1 MNVREM
7 FGEGRFKE
15 IVERYAYSVDS
26 LDEES
31 RRYVWYSIDIVSNAT
46 KEFGGLQEK
55 YIQYQQSGNM
65 DDASYLQL
73 LEDLSSNAFV
83 LDEQDLCITY
93 LKEIYEF
100 YNSRFSEDDPQTL
113 SALNR
118 LKRESIRLQRYSRD
132 LNVLKEY
139 YSTQKSLYGIG
150 DLTCEVLERIIDIY
164 SDKEDTIHCR
174 EYNNYLYED
183 ALIAYGFDSER
194 ALKALYQAAAY
205 SYDLGEYERA
215 LLEAQQCFSMQ
226 KKKFTLH
233 HDDTLRTYYLIASLY
248 YKLEKYQESYKAAC
262 QSLPIREEVSGV
274 YDKETAKV
282 KELLA
287 NLYEQF
293 EEYEKALELYKDI
306 QLCYKLKNDR
316 LGLIHVLSSMRGLY
330 YKLHDEENIRKLD
343 LEIYELYLRLYD
355 SYLALYERGVSN
367 EKDRTT
373 LLEELIF
380 SSSRVGKYN
389 DFFKYSE
396 QYFKGI
402 YQNNREITARTLDV
416 LYEMGNVHNRLN
428 HIEESFNA
436 YVKCFNERNKLLG
449 ENHPDTLKALN
460 KVIETCMD
468 QETKLYYARLNA
480 EIHKKYDDEQLLES
494 LYLLVKLE
502 NNDKFVQLHDQIS
515 FLLQSRS
522 PIERVR
528 GYWELILALRYRG
541 ATHNT
546 EFFKL
551 KMKDI
556 DFYLSAIC
564 ESFIDDILNGQT
576 PWMMNDLFI
585 ESYYEQIVIA
595 LQLGYDVYD
604 MLIKI
609 KTFLLN
615 LERCYSSIK
624 KDEAY
629 QAVSKEYKLYKEKMV
644 HSHGTQEKGLQ
655 RKLQRLEEKR
665 KELLLPHLTIL
676 EKDIHYKDLQEVLQE
691 GEYLFD
697 LYCVDDNITAILLK
711 NNDMDIQIFRSNQ
724 LESVLKQNQILWES
738 MKHLYICPDGDLYN
752 ISFARYINTEIS
764 YLSSPQDLLEDYD
777 DSSDDDLDIVSVI
790 YPDYYDESSESRGR
804 KGVLFGSYIEGM
816 YINQLFEDSTLLS
829 REDANHDN
837 FLDIISPK
845 ILHISTHGEYVKS
858 FKLMENGRL
867 CLSGYNKTDSG
878 YVTAA
883 EIQDMDLTD
892 TELVV
897 LSACQTG
904 QGKSIGGRGVYGI
917 RRAFELAGAK
927 TLLLTVEEIDDYNAA
942 LFMKIFYQY
951 YKKSRNAMQSYQE
964 TQLYLSDYQNGIKE
978 LIQFK
983 EDFKNYL
990 KEEIHPTTLKMKLI
1004 GIDNRIKECMA
1015 QKKMLKTVHGHYE
1028 EEDWK
1033 GFIIQGKVHI

>member
-1 MNVREM
+1 MDIKEM
-7 FGEGRFKE
+7 YEEGRYKE
-15 IVERYAYSVDS
+15 LIERYADNVDS
-26 LDEES
+26 LDGETK
-31 RRYVWYSIDIVSNAT
+31 RYVLSSIDIVGQAT
-46 KEFGGLQEK
+46 KEFFDLQDK
-55 YIQYQQSGNM
+55 YIQYQQAGNM
-65 DDASYLQL
+65 DDASYLKL
-73 LEDLSSNAFV
+73 LEDLSRDAFI
-83 LDEQDLCITY
+83 LNQQDLCIST
-93 LKEIYEF
+93 LKDIYEF
-100 YNSRFSEDDPQTL
+100 YKNKFSENDSQTVNIL
-113 SALNR
+113 FRLGIMFIGFHQYSEALDS
-118 LKRESIRLQRYSRD
+118 LK
-132 LNVLKEY
+132 KY
-139 YSTQKSLYGIG
+139 YHTQKSLYGINN
-150 DLTCEVLERIIDIY
+150 LTCNALENITAIY
-164 SDKEDTIHCR
+164 NNNNGDTPHCR

-183 ALIAYGFDSER
+183 ALIVDGFGSER
-194 ALKALYQAAAY
+194 ALRALYQAAVC
-205 SYDLGEYERA
+205 SYNLGDYEQG
-215 LLEAQQCFSMQ
+215 LLQAQQCFSMQ
-226 KKKFTLH
+226 KKKFTLF
-233 HDDTLRTYYLIASLY
+233 HDDTLRTYYLIASFY
-248 YKLEKYQESYKAAC
+248 YKLEKYQESYETAC
-262 QSLPIREEVSGV
+262 QCLEIREEMSGK
-274 YDKETAKV
+274 YDNETIKI
-282 KELLA
+282 KELLTD
-287 NLYEQF
+287 LYEQF
-293 EEYEKALELYKDI
+293 EEYEKVLNLYEDI
-306 QLCYKLKNDR
+306 QLYYKSKNDR
-316 LGLIHVLSSMRGLY
+316 IDLIHVLSSMRGLY
-330 YKLHDEENIRKLD
+330 SKLHDEENIRKLD
-343 LEIYELYLRLYD
+343 LEIYDSYLRLYMFRFSD
-355 SYLALYERGVSN
+355 EI
-367 EKDRTT
+367 DQTT

-402 YQNNREITARTLDV
+402 YQNNHEITARTLDV
-416 LYEMGNVHNRLN
+416 LYEMGDVHYWLN

-436 YVKCFNERNKLLG
+436 YVKCFNERSKLLG
-449 ENHPDTLKALN
+449 ENHPDTLKSLDTII
-460 KVIETCMD
+460 KKTCFD
-468 QETKLYYARLNA
+468 KDTQLYYARLNA

-515 FLLQSRS
+515 FLLQSRNS
-522 PIERVR
+522 KERVR
-528 GYWELILALRYRG
+528 GYLELILALLRRG

-551 KMKDI
+551 LMKDI
-556 DFYLSAIC
+556 DYYLSACC
-564 ESFIDDILNGQT
+564 ESFIDDILNDQT
-576 PWMMNDLFI
+576 PRMNDSFI
-585 ESYYEQIVIA
+585 DVYYEQIVIA

-629 QAVSKEYKLYKEKMV
+629 QAVSKEYKLYEEKMV
-644 HSHGTQEKGLQ
+644 HSHGTQEKGLK

-665 KELLLPHLTIL
+665 KELLLPHLSIL
-676 EKDIHYKDLQEVLQE
+676 EKDIHYKDLQAVLQE

-711 NNDMDIQIFRSNQ
+711 NDEIFRFNQ
-724 LESVLKQNQILWES
+724 LESALKQNLTLWKS
-738 MKHLYICPDGDLYN
+738 MKHLYICPDGVLYN

-790 YPDYYDESSESRGR
+790 YPDYYDESSESRGQ
-804 KGVLFGSYIEGM
+804 KGVLYGSYIEGM

-845 ILHISTHGEYVKS
+845 ILHISTHGEYIDS
-858 FKLMENGRL
+858 DQLMENGRL

-904 QGKSIGGRGVYGI
+904 QGKSIGGEGVYGI
-917 RRAFELAGAK
+917 RRAFELAGAH

-983 EDFKNYL
+983 EDFKYYL

-1004 GIDNRIKECMA
+1004 QLDNRIKECMT

>member
-1 MNVREM
+1 MDIKGMYE
-7 FGEGRFKE
+7 EGKYKE
-15 IVERYAYSVDS
+15 IIERYADNVDS
-26 LDEES
+26 LDEETK
-31 RRYVWYSIDIVSNAT
+31 RYVLSSMDIVGQAT
-46 KEFGGLQEK
+46 KDFFNLQDK
-55 YIQYQQSGNM
+55 YIQYQESGNM
-65 DDASYLQL
+65 DEASYLQL
-73 LEDLSSNAFV
+73 LEDLSRNAFI
-83 LDEQDLCITY
+83 LNQQDLCIGA
-93 LKEIYEF
+93 LKDIYEF
-100 YNSRFSEDDPQTL
+100 YKNKFSENDSQTL
-113 SALNR
+113 DTLYRLGRVFVKFHRDSEALDL
-118 LKRESIRLQRYSRD
+118 LK
-132 LNVLKEY
+132 KY
-139 YSTQKSLYGIG
+139 YHTQKSLYGIN
-150 DLTCEVLERIIDIY
+150 DSTCDALEFIIAIY
-164 SDKEDTIHCR
+164 SNNGDTVHCR

-183 ALIAYGFDSER
+183 ALIVDGFGSER
-194 ALKALYQAAAY
+194 ALKALYQAAAC
-205 SYDLGEYERA
+205 SYNLGDYEKG
-215 LLEAQQCFSMQ
+215 LLQAQQCFSMQ
-226 KKKFTLH
+226 KKKFTLF
-233 HDDTLRTYYLIASLY
+233 HDDTLRTYYLIASFY
-248 YKLEKYQESYKAAC
+248 YKLEKYQESYETAC
-262 QSLPIREEVSGV
+262 QCLEIREETSGK
-274 YDKETAKV
+274 YDNETIKI
-282 KELLA
+282 KELLTD
-287 NLYEQF
+287 LYEQF
-293 EEYEKALELYKDI
+293 EEYEIVLNLYEDI
-306 QLCYKLKNDR
+306 QLYYKSKNDR
-316 LGLIHVLSSMRGLY
+316 MNLIHVLSSMRGLY
-330 YKLHDEENIRKLD
+330 SKLHDEENIRKLD
-343 LEIYELYLRLYD
+343 LEIYDSYLRLYMF
-355 SYLALYERGVSN
+355 RFSN
-367 EKDRTT
+367 EIDQTT

-380 SSSRVGKYN
+380 SSSRVEKYN

-396 QYFKGI
+396 QYFKEI

-436 YVKCFNERNKLLG
+436 YVKCFNERSKLLG
-449 ENHPDTLKALN
+449 ENHPDTLKSLDTII
-460 KVIETCMD
+460 KTCLD
-468 QETKLYYARLNA
+468 KDTRLYYARLNA
-480 EIHKKYDDEQLLES
+480 EIHKKYDDEELLES

-502 NNDKFVQLHDQIS
+502 NNDKFVKLHDQIC

-522 PIERVR
+522 SKERVR
-528 GYWELILALRYRG
+528 GYLELILASLRRG

-546 EFFKL
+546 EFFEL
-551 KMKDI
+551 LMKDI
-556 DFYLSAIC
+556 DYYLSACC
-564 ESFIDDILNGQT
+564 ESFIDDILNDQT
-576 PWMMNDLFI
+576 PWMNDSFI
-585 ESYYEQIVIA
+585 DVYYEQIVIA

-629 QAVSKEYKLYKEKMV
+629 QAVSKEYKLYEEKMV
-644 HSHGTQEKGLQ
+644 HSHGTQEKGLK

-665 KELLLPHLTIL
+665 KELLLPHLSIL
-676 EKDIHYKDLQEVLQE
+676 EKDIHYKDLQAVLQE

-711 NNDMDIQIFRSNQ
+711 NDEIFRFNQ
-724 LESVLKQNQILWES
+724 LESALKQNLTLWKS
-738 MKHLYICPDGDLYN
+738 MKHLYICPDGVLYN

-790 YPDYYDESSESRGR
+790 YPDYYDESSESRGQ
-804 KGVLFGSYIEGM
+804 KGVLYGSYIEGM

-845 ILHISTHGEYVKS
+845 ILHISTHGEYVDS
-858 FKLMENGRL
+858 DQLMENGRL

-904 QGKSIGGRGVYGI
+904 QGKSIGGEGVYGI

-983 EDFKNYL
+983 EDFKYYL
-990 KEEIHPTTLKMKLI
+990 KEEIHPATLKMKLI
-1004 GIDNRIKECMA
+1004 QLDNRIKECMA

>member
-1 MNVREM
+1 MDIKVMYE
-7 FGEGRFKE
+7 EGKYKE
-15 IVERYAYSVDS
+15 IIERYADNVDS
-26 LDEES
+26 LDEETK
-31 RRYVWYSIDIVSNAT
+31 RYVLSSMDIVGQAT
-46 KEFGGLQEK
+46 KDFFNLQDK
-55 YIQYQQSGNM
+55 YIQYQESGNM
-65 DDASYLQL
+65 DEASYLQL
-73 LEDLSSNAFV
+73 LEDLSRNAFI
-83 LDEQDLCITY
+83 LNQQDLCIGA
-93 LKEIYEF
+93 LKDIYEF
-100 YNSRFSEDDPQTL
+100 YKNKFSGNDSQTL
-113 SALNR
+113 DTLYRLGRVFIRFHRDSEALDF
-118 LKRESIRLQRYSRD
+118 LK
-132 LNVLKEY
+132 KY
-139 YSTQKSLYGIG
+139 YHTQKTLYGIN
-150 DLTCEVLERIIDIY
+150 DSTCDALEFIIAIY
-164 SDKEDTIHCR
+164 SNNGDTVHCR

-183 ALIAYGFDSER
+183 ALIVDGFGSER
-194 ALKALYQAAAY
+194 ALKALYQAAAC
-205 SYDLGEYERA
+205 SYNLGDYEKG
-215 LLEAQQCFSMQ
+215 LLQAQQCFSMQ
-226 KKKFTLH
+226 KKKFTLF
-233 HDDTLRTYYLIASLY
+233 HDDTLRTYYLIASFY
-248 YKLEKYQESYKAAC
+248 YKLEKYQESYETAC
-262 QSLPIREEVSGV
+262 QCLEIREETSGK
-274 YDKETAKV
+274 YDNETIKI
-282 KELLA
+282 KELLTD
-287 NLYEQF
+287 LYEQF
-293 EEYEKALELYKDI
+293 EEYEIVLNLYEDI
-306 QLCYKLKNDR
+306 QLYYKSKNDR
-316 LGLIHVLSSMRGLY
+316 MNLIHVLSSMRGLY
-330 YKLHDEENIRKLD
+330 SKLHDEENIRKLD
-343 LEIYELYLRLYD
+343 LEIYDSYLRLYMF
-355 SYLALYERGVSN
+355 RFSN
-367 EKDRTT
+367 EIDQTT

-380 SSSRVGKYN
+380 SSSRIGKYTE
-389 DFFKYSE
+389 FFKYCE
-396 QYFKGI
+396 QYFK
-402 YQNNREITARTLDV
+402 EIHQDNCEISSRTLDV
-416 LYEMGNVHNRLN
+416 LYEMGGVHYWLN
-428 HIEESFNA
+428 HIEESFNV
-436 YVKCFNERNKLLG
+436 YVKCFNGRSKLLG
-449 ENHPDTLKALN
+449 ENHPDTLKSLDTII
-460 KVIETCMD
+460 KTCLD
-468 QETKLYYARLNA
+468 KDTRLYYARLNA
-480 EIHKKYDDEQLLES
+480 EIHKKYDDEELLES

-522 PIERVR
+522 SKERVR
-528 GYWELILALRYRG
+528 GYLELILTSLRRG

-546 EFFKL
+546 EFFEL
-551 KMKDI
+551 LMKDI
-556 DFYLSAIC
+556 DYYLSACC
-564 ESFIDDILNGQT
+564 ESFIDDILNDQT
-576 PWMMNDLFI
+576 PWMNDSFI
-585 ESYYEQIVIA
+585 DVYYEQIVIA

-629 QAVSKEYKLYKEKMV
+629 QAVSKEYKLYEEKMV
-644 HSHGTQEKGLQ
+644 HSHGTQEKGLE

-665 KELLLPHLTIL
+665 KELLLPHLSIL
-676 EKDIHYKDLQEVLQE
+676 EKDIHYKDLQAILQE

-711 NNDMDIQIFRSNQ
+711 NDEIFRFNQ
-724 LESVLKQNQILWES
+724 LESALKQNLTLWES

-790 YPDYYDESSESRGR
+790 YPDYYDDSSESRGQ
-804 KGVLFGSYIEGM
+804 KGVLYGSYIEGM
-816 YINQLFEDSTLLS
+816 YINQLFKDSTLLS

-845 ILHISTHGEYVKS
+845 ILHISTHGEYVDS
-858 FKLMENGRL
+858 DQLMENGRL

-904 QGKSIGGRGVYGI
+904 QGKSIGGEGVYGI

-983 EDFKNYL
+983 EDFRYYL

-1004 GIDNRIKECMA
+1004 GIDNRIKECMT

>member
-1 MNVREM
+1 MNIREM

-15 IVERYAYSVDS
+15 IIERYAYIVDS

-46 KEFGGLQEK
+46 KEFDALQEK
-55 YIQYQQSGNM
+55 YIQYQQFGNM

-73 LEDLSSNAFV
+73 LEDLSSKAFV
-83 LDEQDLCITY
+83 LDEPDLCITY

-100 YNSRFSEDDPQTL
+100 YDSRFPEDDPQTL

-132 LNVLKEY
+132 LDVLKDY
-139 YSTQKSLYGIG
+139 YSTQKSLYGIS
-150 DLTCEVLERIIDIY
+150 DSTCEVLERIIDVY
-164 SDKEDTIHCR
+164 SNKGDTIHCR
-174 EYNNYLYED
+174 EYNKYLYED

-205 SYDLGEYERA
+205 SYNLGEYEKA

-233 HDDTLRTYYLIASLY
+233 HDDTLSTYYLIASSY
-248 YKLEKYQESYKAAC
+248 YKLEKYQESYKTAC
-262 QSLPIREEVSGV
+262 QCLPIREEVSGV

-293 EEYEKALELYKDI
+293 EEYEKALDLYRDI

-316 LGLIHVLSSMRGLY
+316 IGLIYVLSSMRNLY
-330 YKLHDEENIRKLD
+330 YKLYDSKNIRKLD

-396 QYFKGI
+396 QYFK
-402 YQNNREITARTLDV
+402 EIHQDNCEISSRTLDV
-416 LYEMGNVHNRLN
+416 LYEMGGVHYCLN

-436 YVKCFNERNKLLG
+436 YVKCFNGRSKLLG
-449 ENHPDTLKALN
+449 ENHLDTLQALN
-460 KVIETCMD
+460 KVIGTCFD
-468 QETKLYYARLNA
+468 HDTKRYYARLNA
-480 EIHKKYDDEQLLES
+480 EIHKNYNDKELLES

-522 PIERVR
+522 SKEKLR
-528 GYWELILALRYRG
+528 GYFELIVALTRRG

-546 EFFKL
+546 EFFAL

-556 DFYLSAIC
+556 DLYSNACC
-564 ESFIDDILNGQT
+564 ESFIDDILNDQT
-576 PWMMNDLFI
+576 PWMNDVFI
-585 ESYYEQIVIA
+585 KAYYEQIVYA
-595 LQLGYDVYD
+595 LQSGYDVYD

-615 LERCYSSIK
+615 LERCHSSIK

-644 HSHGTQEKGLQ
+644 HSHGTQEKGLK

-665 KELLLPHLTIL
+665 KELLLPHLSIL
-676 EKDIHYKDLQEVLQE
+676 EKDIHYKDLQAVLQE

-697 LYCVDDNITAILLK
+697 FYCVDDNITAILLK
-711 NNDMDIQIFRSNQ
+711 NDDMDIQIFKSNK
-724 LESVLKQNQILWES
+724 LESVLEQNQKLWES

-777 DSSDDDLDIVSVI
+777 ESSDDDLDIVSVI
-790 YPDYYDESSESRGR
+790 YPDYYDESSESRGQ
-804 KGVLFGSYIEGM
+804 KGVLYGSYIEGM
-816 YINQLFEDSTLLS
+816 YINLLFEDSTLLS

-858 FKLMENGRL
+858 YELMENGRL

-904 QGKSIGGRGVYGI
+904 QGKSVGGEGVYGI

-1004 GIDNRIKECMA
+1004 QLDNRIKECMA

>member
-1 MNVREM
+1 MDIKGMYE
-7 FGEGRFKE
+7 EGRYKE
-15 IVERYAYSVDS
+15 LIERYADNVDS
-26 LDEES
+26 LDEETK
-31 RRYVWYSIDIVSNAT
+31 RYVLSSIDIIGQAT
-46 KEFGGLQEK
+46 KEFFDLQDK
-55 YIQYQQSGNM
+55 YIQYQQAGNM
-65 DDASYLQL
+65 DDASYLKL
-73 LEDLSSNAFV
+73 LEDLSRDAYILNQ
-83 LDEQDLCITY
+83 QDLCIST
-93 LKEIYEF
+93 LKDIYEF
-100 YNSRFSEDDPQTL
+100 YKNKFSENDSQTVNILFRLGIMFIGFHQYSEALDP
-113 SALNR
+113 
-118 LKRESIRLQRYSRD
+118 LK
-132 LNVLKEY
+132 KY
-139 YSTQKSLYGIG
+139 YHTQKSLYGINN
-150 DLTCEVLERIIDIY
+150 LTCNALENITAIY
-164 SDKEDTIHCR
+164 NNNGDTPHCR

-183 ALIAYGFDSER
+183 ALIVDGFGSER
-194 ALKALYQAAAY
+194 ALRALYQAAVC
-205 SYDLGEYERA
+205 SYNLGDYEQG
-215 LLEAQQCFSMQ
+215 LLQAQQCFSMQ
-226 KKKFTLH
+226 KKKFTLF
-233 HDDTLRTYYLIASLY
+233 HDDTLRTYYLIASFY
-248 YKLEKYQESYKAAC
+248 YKLEKYQESYETAC
-262 QSLPIREEVSGV
+262 QCLEIREEMSGK
-274 YDKETAKV
+274 YDNETIKI
-282 KELLA
+282 KELLTD
-287 NLYEQF
+287 LYEQF
-293 EEYEKALELYKDI
+293 EEYEKVLNLYEDI
-306 QLCYKLKNDR
+306 QLYYKSKNDR
-316 LGLIHVLSSMRGLY
+316 IDLIHVLSSMRGLY
-330 YKLHDEENIRKLD
+330 SKLHDEENIRKLD
-343 LEIYELYLRLYD
+343 LEIYDSYLRLYMFRFSD
-355 SYLALYERGVSN
+355 EI
-367 EKDRTT
+367 DQTT

-402 YQNNREITARTLDV
+402 YQNNREIIARTLDV

-436 YVKCFNERNKLLG
+436 YVKCFNERSKLLG
-449 ENHPDTLKALN
+449 ENHPDTLKSLDTII
-460 KVIETCMD
+460 KTCLD
-468 QETKLYYARLNA
+468 KDTRLYYARLNA
-480 EIHKKYDDEQLLES
+480 EIHKKYDDEELLES

-515 FLLQSRS
+515 FLLQSRKS
-522 PIERVR
+522 KERVR
-528 GYWELILALRYRG
+528 GYLELILASLRRG

-546 EFFKL
+546 EFFEL
-551 KMKDI
+551 LMKDI
-556 DFYLSAIC
+556 DYYLSACC
-564 ESFIDDILNGQT
+564 ESFIDDILNDQT
-576 PWMMNDLFI
+576 PWMNDSFI
-585 ESYYEQIVIA
+585 DVYYEQIVIA

-629 QAVSKEYKLYKEKMV
+629 QAVSKEYKLYEEKMV
-644 HSHGTQEKGLQ
+644 HSHGTQEKGLK

-665 KELLLPHLTIL
+665 KELLLPHLSIL
-676 EKDIHYKDLQEVLQE
+676 EKDIHYKDLQAVLQE

-711 NNDMDIQIFRSNQ
+711 NDEIFRFNQ
-724 LESVLKQNQILWES
+724 LESALKQNLTLWKS
-738 MKHLYICPDGDLYN
+738 MKHLYICPDGVLYN

-790 YPDYYDESSESRGR
+790 YPDYYDDSSESRGQ
-804 KGVLFGSYIEGM
+804 KGVLYGSYIEGM

-829 REDANHDN
+829 RDDANHDN

-845 ILHISTHGEYVKS
+845 ILHISTHGEYVDS
-858 FKLMENGRL
+858 DQLMENGRL

-878 YVTAA
+878 YVTAS

-904 QGKSIGGRGVYGI
+904 QGKSIGGEGVYGI
-917 RRAFELAGAK
+917 RRAFELAGAH

-951 YKKSRNAMQSYQE
+951 YKKSRNAMESYQE

-983 EDFKNYL
+983 EDFKYYL

-1004 GIDNRIKECMA
+1004 QLDNRIKECMT

>member
-15 IVERYAYSVDS
+15 IIERYAYIVDS

-46 KEFGGLQEK
+46 KEFDALQEK
-55 YIQYQQSGNM
+55 YIQYQQFGNM
-65 DDASYLQL
+65 DDDSYLQL

-83 LDEQDLCITY
+83 LDEPDLCITY

-100 YNSRFSEDDPQTL
+100 YDSRFPEDDPQTL

-132 LNVLKEY
+132 LDVLKDY
-139 YSTQKSLYGIG
+139 YSTQKSLYGIS
-150 DLTCEVLERIIDIY
+150 DSTCEVLERIIDVY
-164 SDKEDTIHCR
+164 SNKGDTIHCR
-174 EYNNYLYED
+174 EYNKYLYED

-205 SYDLGEYERA
+205 SYNLGEYEKA

-233 HDDTLRTYYLIASLY
+233 HDDTLSTYYLIAFSY
-248 YKLEKYQESYKAAC
+248 YKLEKYQESYKTAC
-262 QSLPIREEVSGV
+262 QCLPIREEVSGV

-293 EEYEKALELYKDI
+293 EEYEKALDLYRDI

-316 LGLIHVLSSMRGLY
+316 IGLIHVLSSMRNLY
-330 YKLHDEENIRKLD
+330 YKLHDSKNIRKLD

-396 QYFKGI
+396 QYFK
-402 YQNNREITARTLDV
+402 EIHQDNCEISSRTLDV
-416 LYEMGNVHNRLN
+416 LYEMGGVHYCLN

-436 YVKCFNERNKLLG
+436 YVKCFNGRSKLLG
-449 ENHPDTLKALN
+449 ENHPDTLQALN
-460 KVIETCMD
+460 KVIETCFD
-468 QETKLYYARLNA
+468 HDTKRYYARLNA
-480 EIHKKYDDEQLLES
+480 EIHKKYNDEELLES

-502 NNDKFVQLHDQIS
+502 NNDKFVKLHDQIS

-522 PIERVR
+522 SKEKLR
-528 GYWELILALRYRG
+528 GYFELIVALTRRG

-546 EFFKL
+546 EFFEL

-556 DFYLSAIC
+556 DLYSNACC
-564 ESFIDDILNGQT
+564 ESFIDDILNDQT
-576 PWMMNDLFI
+576 PWMNDVFI
-585 ESYYEQIVIA
+585 KAYYEQIVYA
-595 LQLGYDVYD
+595 LQSGYDVYD

-615 LERCYSSIK
+615 LERCHSSIK

-644 HSHGTQEKGLQ
+644 HSHGTQEKGLK

-665 KELLLPHLTIL
+665 KELLLPHLSIL
-676 EKDIHYKDLQEVLQE
+676 EKDIHYKDLQAVLQE

-697 LYCVDDNITAILLK
+697 FYCVDDNITAILLK
-711 NNDMDIQIFRSNQ
+711 NDDMDIQIFKSNK
-724 LESVLKQNQILWES
+724 LESVLEQNQKLWES

-752 ISFARYINTEIS
+752 ISFARYTNTEIS

-777 DSSDDDLDIVSVI
+777 ESSDDDLDIVSVI
-790 YPDYYDESSESRGR
+790 YPDYYDESSESRGQ
-804 KGVLFGSYIEGM
+804 KGVLYGSYIEGM

-829 REDANHDN
+829 RDDANHDN

-845 ILHISTHGEYVKS
+845 ILHISTHGEYVDS
-858 FKLMENGRL
+858 DQLMENGRL

-904 QGKSIGGRGVYGI
+904 QGKSIGGEGVYGI

-964 TQLYLSDYQNGIKE
+964 TQLYLSNYQNGIKE

-1004 GIDNRIKECMA
+1004 QLDNRIKECRA

>member
-1 MNVREM
+1 MDVREM

-15 IVERYAYSVDS
+15 IIERYAYIVDS

-46 KEFGGLQEK
+46 KEFDALQEK
-55 YIQYQQSGNM
+55 YIQYQQFGNM

-83 LDEQDLCITY
+83 LDEPDLCITY

-100 YNSRFSEDDPQTL
+100 YDSRFPEDDPQTL

-132 LNVLKEY
+132 LDVLKDY
-139 YSTQKSLYGIG
+139 YSTQKSLYGIS
-150 DLTCEVLERIIDIY
+150 DSTCEVLERIIDVY
-164 SDKEDTIHCR
+164 SNKGDTIHCR
-174 EYNNYLYED
+174 EYNKYLYED

-194 ALKALYQAAAY
+194 ALRALYQAAAY
-205 SYDLGEYERA
+205 SYNLGEYEKA

-233 HDDTLRTYYLIASLY
+233 HDDTLSTYYLIASLY

-262 QSLPIREEVSGV
+262 QCLPIREEVSGV

-282 KELLA
+282 KALLA

-293 EEYEKALELYKDI
+293 KEYEKALDLYRDI

-316 LGLIHVLSSMRGLY
+316 IGLIHVLSSMRNLY
-330 YKLHDEENIRKLD
+330 YKLHDSKNIRKLD

-367 EKDRTT
+367 EKDRTS

-380 SSSRVGKYN
+380 SSSRIGKYTE
-389 DFFKYSE
+389 FFKYCE
-396 QYFKGI
+396 QYFK
-402 YQNNREITARTLDV
+402 EIHQDNCEISSRTLDV
-416 LYEMGNVHNRLN
+416 LYEMGGVYYCLN
-428 HIEESFNA
+428 HKEESFNA
-436 YVKCFNERNKLLG
+436 YVKCFNGRSKLLG
-449 ENHPDTLKALN
+449 ENHPDTLNALN
-460 KVIETCMD
+460 QVIATCMD
-468 QETKLYYARLNA
+468 QETQLYYARLNA
-480 EIHKKYDDEQLLES
+480 EIHKKYNDEKYLES

-522 PIERVR
+522 SKEKLR
-528 GYWELILALRYRG
+528 GYFELIVALTRRG

-546 EFFKL
+546 EFFEL

-556 DFYLSAIC
+556 DLYSNACC
-564 ESFIDDILNGQT
+564 ESFIDDILNDQT
-576 PWMMNDLFI
+576 PWMNDVFI
-585 ESYYEQIVIA
+585 KAYYEQIVYA
-595 LQLGYDVYD
+595 LQSGYDVYD

-615 LERCYSSIK
+615 LERCHSSIK

-644 HSHGTQEKGLQ
+644 HSHGTQEKGLK
-655 RKLQRLEEKR
+655 RKLQRLEEKK
-665 KELLLPHLTIL
+665 KELLVPHLTIL
-676 EKDIHYKDLQEVLQE
+676 EKDIHYKDLQTALQE

-697 LYCVDDNITAILLK
+697 FYCVDDNITAILLK
-711 NNDMDIQIFRSNQ
+711 NDDMAIQIFKSNQ
-724 LESVLKQNQILWES
+724 LESALKQNQKLWES

-752 ISFARYINTEIS
+752 TSFARYINTEIS
-764 YLSSPQDLLEDYD
+764 YLSSPQDLLEDYNE
-777 DSSDDDLDIVSVI
+777 SSDDDLDIVSVI
-790 YPDYYDESSESRGR
+790 YPDYYDESSESRGQ
-804 KGVLFGSYIEGM
+804 KGVLYGSYIEGM

-858 FKLMENGRL
+858 YELMENGRL

-904 QGKSIGGRGVYGI
+904 QGKSVGGEGVYGI

-1004 GIDNRIKECMA
+1004 QLDNRIKECMA

>member
-1 MNVREM
+1 MDVREM

-15 IVERYAYSVDS
+15 IIERYAYIVDS

-46 KEFGGLQEK
+46 KEFDALQEK
-55 YIQYQQSGNM
+55 YIQYQQFGNM

-83 LDEQDLCITY
+83 LDEPDLCITY

-100 YNSRFSEDDPQTL
+100 YDSRFPEDDPQTL

-132 LNVLKEY
+132 LDVLKDY
-139 YSTQKSLYGIG
+139 YSTQKSLYGISNS
-150 DLTCEVLERIIDIY
+150 TCEVLERIIDVY
-164 SDKEDTIHCR
+164 SNKGDTIHCR
-174 EYNNYLYED
+174 EYNKYLYED

-205 SYDLGEYERA
+205 SYNLGEYEKA

-233 HDDTLRTYYLIASLY
+233 HDDTLSTYYLIASLY

-262 QSLPIREEVSGV
+262 QCLPIREEVSGV

-282 KELLA
+282 KALLA

-293 EEYEKALELYKDI
+293 KEYEKALDLYRDI

-316 LGLIHVLSSMRGLY
+316 IGLIHVLSSMRNLY
-330 YKLHDEENIRKLD
+330 YKLHDSKNIRKLD

-367 EKDRTT
+367 EKDRTS

-380 SSSRVGKYN
+380 SSSRIGKYTE
-389 DFFKYSE
+389 FFKYCE
-396 QYFKGI
+396 QYFK
-402 YQNNREITARTLDV
+402 EIHQDNCEISSRTLDV
-416 LYEMGNVHNRLN
+416 LYEMGGVYYCLN
-428 HIEESFNA
+428 HKEESFNA
-436 YVKCFNERNKLLG
+436 YVKCFNGRSKLLG
-449 ENHPDTLKALN
+449 ENHPDTLNALN
-460 KVIETCMD
+460 QVIATCMD
-468 QETKLYYARLNA
+468 QETQLYYARLNA
-480 EIHKKYDDEQLLES
+480 EIHKKYNDEKYLES

-522 PIERVR
+522 SKEKLR
-528 GYWELILALRYRG
+528 GYFELIVALTRRG

-546 EFFKL
+546 EFFEL

-556 DFYLSAIC
+556 DLYSNACC
-564 ESFIDDILNGQT
+564 ESFIDDILNDQT
-576 PWMMNDLFI
+576 PWMNDVFI
-585 ESYYEQIVIA
+585 KAYYEQIVYA
-595 LQLGYDVYD
+595 LQSGYDVYD

-615 LERCYSSIK
+615 LERCHSSIK

-644 HSHGTQEKGLQ
+644 HSHGTQEKGLK
-655 RKLQRLEEKR
+655 RKLQRLEEKK
-665 KELLLPHLTIL
+665 KELLVPHLTIL
-676 EKDIHYKDLQEVLQE
+676 EKDIHYKDLQTVLQE

-697 LYCVDDNITAILLK
+697 FYCVDDNITAILLK
-711 NNDMDIQIFRSNQ
+711 NDDMAIQIFKSNQ
-724 LESVLKQNQILWES
+724 LESALKQNQKLWES

-752 ISFARYINTEIS
+752 TSFARYINTEIS
-764 YLSSPQDLLEDYD
+764 YLSSPQDLLEDYNE
-777 DSSDDDLDIVSVI
+777 SSDDDLDIVSVI
-790 YPDYYDESSESRGR
+790 YPDYYDESSESRGQ
-804 KGVLFGSYIEGM
+804 KGVLYGSYIEGM

-858 FKLMENGRL
+858 YELMENGRL

-904 QGKSIGGRGVYGI
+904 QGKSIGGEGVYGI

-951 YKKSRNAMQSYQE
+951 YKKSRNVMQSYQE
-964 TQLYLSDYQNGIKE
+964 TQLYLSDYQNAIKE

-1004 GIDNRIKECMA
+1004 QLDNRIKECMA

>member
-1 MNVREM
+1 MDIKGMYE
-7 FGEGRFKE
+7 EGKYKE
-15 IVERYAYSVDS
+15 IIERYADNVDS
-26 LDEES
+26 LDEETK
-31 RRYVWYSIDIVSNAT
+31 RYVLSSMDIVGQAT
-46 KEFGGLQEK
+46 KDFFNLQDK
-55 YIQYQQSGNM
+55 YIQYQESGNM
-65 DDASYLQL
+65 DEASYLQL
-73 LEDLSSNAFV
+73 LEDLSRNAFI
-83 LDEQDLCITY
+83 LNQQDLCIGA
-93 LKEIYEF
+93 LKDIYEF
-100 YNSRFSEDDPQTL
+100 YKNKFSENDSQTL
-113 SALNR
+113 DTLYRLGRVFVKFHRDSEALDL
-118 LKRESIRLQRYSRD
+118 LK
-132 LNVLKEY
+132 KY
-139 YSTQKSLYGIG
+139 YHTQKSLYGIN
-150 DLTCEVLERIIDIY
+150 DSTCDALEFIIAIY
-164 SDKEDTIHCR
+164 SNNGDTVHCR

-183 ALIAYGFDSER
+183 ALIVDGFGSER
-194 ALKALYQAAAY
+194 ALKALYQAAAC
-205 SYDLGEYERA
+205 SYNLGDYEKG
-215 LLEAQQCFSMQ
+215 LLQAQQCFSMQ
-226 KKKFTLH
+226 KKKFTLF
-233 HDDTLRTYYLIASLY
+233 HDDTLRTYYLIASFY
-248 YKLEKYQESYKAAC
+248 YKLEKYQESYETAC
-262 QSLPIREEVSGV
+262 QCLEIREETSGK
-274 YDKETAKV
+274 YDNETIKI
-282 KELLA
+282 KELLTD
-287 NLYEQF
+287 LYEQF
-293 EEYEKALELYKDI
+293 EEYEIDLNLYEDI
-306 QLCYKLKNDR
+306 QLYYKSKNDR
-316 LGLIHVLSSMRGLY
+316 MNLIHVLSSMRGLY
-330 YKLHDEENIRKLD
+330 SKLHDEENIRKLD
-343 LEIYELYLRLYD
+343 LEIYDSYLRLYMF
-355 SYLALYERGVSN
+355 RFSN
-367 EKDRTT
+367 EIDQTT

-380 SSSRVGKYN
+380 SSSRVEKYN

-396 QYFKGI
+396 QYFKEI

-436 YVKCFNERNKLLG
+436 YVKCFNERSKLLG
-449 ENHPDTLKALN
+449 ENHPDTLKSLDTII
-460 KVIETCMD
+460 KTCLD
-468 QETKLYYARLNA
+468 KDTRLYYARLNA
-480 EIHKKYDDEQLLES
+480 EIHKKYDDEELLES

-502 NNDKFVQLHDQIS
+502 NNDKFVKLHDQIC

-522 PIERVR
+522 SKERVR
-528 GYWELILALRYRG
+528 GYLELILASLRRG

-546 EFFKL
+546 EFFEL
-551 KMKDI
+551 LMKDI
-556 DFYLSAIC
+556 DYYLSACC
-564 ESFIDDILNGQT
+564 ESFIDDILNDQT
-576 PWMMNDLFI
+576 PWMNDSFI
-585 ESYYEQIVIA
+585 DVYYEQIVIA

-629 QAVSKEYKLYKEKMV
+629 QAVSKEYKLYEEKMV
-644 HSHGTQEKGLQ
+644 HSHGTQEKGLK

-665 KELLLPHLTIL
+665 KELLLPHLSIL
-676 EKDIHYKDLQEVLQE
+676 EKDIHYKDLQAVLQE

-711 NNDMDIQIFRSNQ
+711 NDEIFRFNQ
-724 LESVLKQNQILWES
+724 LESALKQNLTLWKS
-738 MKHLYICPDGDLYN
+738 MKHLYICPDGVLYN

-790 YPDYYDESSESRGR
+790 YPDYYDESSESRGQ
-804 KGVLFGSYIEGM
+804 KGVLYGSYIEGM

-845 ILHISTHGEYVKS
+845 ILHISTHGEYVDS
-858 FKLMENGRL
+858 DQLMENGRL

-904 QGKSIGGRGVYGI
+904 QGKSIGGEGVYGI

-983 EDFKNYL
+983 EDFKYYL
-990 KEEIHPTTLKMKLI
+990 KEEIHPATLKMKLI
-1004 GIDNRIKECMA
+1004 QLDNRIKECMA

>member
-7 FGEGRFKE
+7 YEEGKFKE
-15 IVERYAYSVDS
+15 IIDHYADSVDS
-26 LDEES
+26 LDEETK
-31 RRYVWYSIDIVSNAT
+31 RYVLSSIDIVGQASRD
-46 KEFGGLQEK
+46 FFDLQDK
-55 YIQYQQSGNM
+55 YIQYHQSRNM
-65 DDASYLQL
+65 DDASYLKL
-73 LEDLSSNAFV
+73 LKDLSRNAFI
-83 LDEQDLCITY
+83 LNQQDLCIGA
-93 LKEIYEF
+93 LKDIYEF
-100 YNSRFSEDDPQTL
+100 YKNKFSENDSQTL
-113 SALNR
+113 DTLYRLGRVFVRFHRDSEALDL
-118 LKRESIRLQRYSRD
+118 LK
-132 LNVLKEY
+132 KY
-139 YSTQKSLYGIG
+139 YHTQKSLYGIN
-150 DLTCEVLERIIDIY
+150 DSTCDALEFIIAIY
-164 SDKEDTIHCR
+164 SNNGDTVHCR

-183 ALIAYGFDSER
+183 ALIVDGFGSER
-194 ALKALYQAAAY
+194 ALKALYQAAAC
-205 SYDLGEYERA
+205 SYNLGDYEKG
-215 LLEAQQCFSMQ
+215 LLQAQQCFSMQ
-226 KKKFTLH
+226 KKKFTLFH
-233 HDDTLRTYYLIASLY
+233 NDTLMTYYLIASSY
-248 YKLEKYQESYKAAC
+248 YRLEKYQESYETAC
-262 QSLPIREEVSGV
+262 QCLEIREEMSGK
-274 YDKETAKV
+274 YDNEIIKIKG
-282 KELLA
+282 LLA

-293 EEYEKALELYKDI
+293 EEYEKVLNLYEDI
-306 QLCYKLKNDR
+306 QLYYKSKNDR
-316 LGLIHVLSSMRGLY
+316 MNLIHVLSSMRGLY
-330 YKLHDEENIRKLD
+330 SKLHDEENIRKLD
-343 LEIYELYLRLYD
+343 LEIYDSYLRLYMFRFSD
-355 SYLALYERGVSN
+355 EI
-367 EKDRTT
+367 DQTT

-416 LYEMGNVHNRLN
+416 LYEMGYVHNRLN

-436 YVKCFNERNKLLG
+436 YVKCFNERSKLLG
-449 ENHPDTLKALN
+449 ENHPDTLKSLDTII
-460 KVIETCMD
+460 KTCLD
-468 QETKLYYARLNA
+468 KDTRLYYARLNA
-480 EIHKKYDDEQLLES
+480 EIHKKYDDEELLES

-502 NNDKFVQLHDQIS
+502 NNDKFVKLHNQIS

-522 PIERVR
+522 SKERVR
-528 GYWELILALRYRG
+528 GYLELILASLRRG

-546 EFFKL
+546 ECFEL
-551 KMKDI
+551 LMKDI
-556 DFYLSAIC
+556 DYYLSACC
-564 ESFIDDILNGQT
+564 ESFIDDILNDQT
-576 PWMMNDLFI
+576 PRMNDSFI
-585 ESYYEQIVIA
+585 EVYYEQIVIA
-595 LQLGYDVYD
+595 FQLGYDVYD

-629 QAVSKEYKLYKEKMV
+629 QAVSKEYILYKEKMV
-644 HSHGTQEKGLQ
+644 HSHGTQEKGLK

-665 KELLLPHLTIL
+665 KELLLPHMTIL
-676 EKDIHYKDLQEVLQE
+676 EKDTHYKDLQTVLQE

-711 NNDMDIQIFRSNQ
+711 NDGMSVKNFEFSQ
-724 LESVLKQNQILWES
+724 LKSALKQNQKLWES

-764 YLSSPQDLLEDYD
+764 YLSSPQDLLEDYKQ
-777 DSSDDDLDIVSVI
+777 SSDDDLDIVSVI
-790 YPDYYDESSESRGR
+790 YPDYYDDSSESRGQ
-804 KGVLFGSYIEGM
+804 KGVLYGSYIEGM

-829 REDANHDN
+829 RDDANHDN

-845 ILHISTHGEYVKS
+845 ILHISTHGEYVDS
-858 FKLMENGRL
+858 DQLMENGRL

-878 YVTAA
+878 HVTAA

-904 QGKSIGGRGVYGI
+904 QGKSVGGEGVYGI
-917 RRAFELAGAK
+917 RRAFELAGAQ

-983 EDFKNYL
+983 EDFKNFL

-1004 GIDNRIKECMA
+1004 QLDNRIKECGA